1 MIYLDNAA
9 TSYPKPSV
17 VIASANEALTS
28 YGGNPGRSG
37 HAMSVTVG
45 EKIYNCRETISDFF
59 NAYGGEN
66 VIFTSNATHALNL
79 ALFGSLSGHV
89 ITTVFE
95 HNSVLRPL
103 EELRSQG
110 KISYTAIAP
119 SLTND
124 SLTVA
129 RIRASITPQTR
140 AVVVTHASN
149 VCGRILPV
157 NAIGQLC
164 KQRNL
169 LFIVDA
175 SQSAGHIKINMRNMG
190 ADILC
195 TAGHKGLLGPT
206 GTGLL
211 LKRPDIDLSPL
222 MFGGTGTNS
231 QSLFQPDE
239 YPERLEC
246 GTLNVSGILGL
257 TAGIELLKNQQ
268 TNFERQHIQYAVNR
282 LRNINKVEL
291 YNQYN
296 TSDYVGIISFNIK
309 GLSSNQTA
317 NFLSEN
323 GVCVRGGLHCAP
335 LAHRYFETSER
346 GLVRASAGY
355 FTSKSDI
362 DGLIYAVSDIC
373 KMQN

>member
-17 VIASANEALTS
+17 VIASVSEALTS

-37 HAMSVTVG
+37 HTMSVKVG
-45 EKIYNCRETISDFF
+45 EKIYNCRETVSDYF

-79 ALFGSLSGHV
+79 ALFGTLSGHV
-89 ITTVFE
+89 VTTVFE

-103 EELRSQG
+103 EELRRQG
-110 KISYTAIAP
+110 RISYTAVSP

-124 SLTVA
+124 GLTLS
-129 RIRASITPQTR
+129 RIRAAITPHTR
-140 AVVVTHASN
+140 AVVITHASN
-149 VCGRILPV
+149 VCGKILPV

-164 KQRNL
+164 RQRGL

-175 SQSAGHIKINMRNMG
+175 SQTAGHMKVDMRQMG
-190 ADILC
+190 ADIIC

-211 LKRPDIDLSPL
+211 LKRPEVNLIPL

-231 QSLFQPDE
+231 QSLSQPDE

-246 GTLNVSGILGL
+246 GTLNVGGILGL
-257 TAGIELLKNQQ
+257 TAGIELLSNQRN
-268 TNFERQHIQYAVNR
+268 NFERQHIQNASAR
-282 LRNINKVEL
+282 LRRIDKVEL

-296 TSDYVGIISFNIK
+296 TSDYVGIIAFNIR
-309 GLSSNQTA
+309 GLSSIQTA
-317 NFLSEN
+317 NLLSER

-335 LAHRYFETSER
+335 LTHNYFGTSER
-346 GLVRASAGY
+346 GLVRVSAGY
-355 FTSKSDI
+355 FTSKEDI

-373 KMQN
+373 KK